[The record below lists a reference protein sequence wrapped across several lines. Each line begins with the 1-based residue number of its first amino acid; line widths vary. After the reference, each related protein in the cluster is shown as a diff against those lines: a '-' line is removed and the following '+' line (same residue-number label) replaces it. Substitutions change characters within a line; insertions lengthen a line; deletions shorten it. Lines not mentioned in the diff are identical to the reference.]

1 MRNNSRSHSPP
12 TYPPRQ
18 RIHKSSLQSSLS
30 PKAHS
35 HTPRVALLASNRLY
49 SSGTLSVADAS
60 LLTRH
65 RIIPRMAALSPHTL
79 FSQIADGAGAPRA
92 PPAESKILLRASITP
107 PFRPLSRAISTHQPT
122 HTQRKTAL
130 KAPGGGHLFT
140 HSSHI
145 THTKRTHLSKNC
157 FHLLRPSLAGR

>member
-18 RIHKSSLQSSLS
+18 RIHKKLS
-30 PKAHS
+30 PKLALAKDT
-35 HTPRVALLASNRLY
+35 HTHRRVALLASNCLY

-145 THTKRTHLSKNC
+145 THTQREHT
-157 FHLLRPSLAGR
+157 